1 MTDISIN
8 DLPSDRY
15 FNREISWLLFNKRVL
30 EEAENKNHPL
40 YERLRFLS
48 ISASNLDEFYSVR
61 VAGMMG
67 LIRENVAKIFVTGE
81 TASQQ
86 LKLIY
91 HVTTELMTHQ
101 QKVWDDLSKEL
112 AENNIFTVLAE
123 DLTKEERHF
132 TDSLFYDHIF
142 PLLTPLAIDPAHP
155 FPFIPHQ
162 GIALI
167 VSLRHDTLR
176 EEDIKIIIP
185 IPVSLKR
192 FYRLPKSKILHQNT
206 QDVIRFI
213 RIETLILMNLGK
225 LFPEYEMMAS
235 GVFKILRDTD
245 LAIEDEAE
253 DLVREFES
261 ALRRRRRGEV
271 IRLKI
276 SSDTPDDLKILV
288 FDEYEL
294 PRNCIIEVG
303 GMVGLSALVEMIAS
317 DRADLLFKPFTPRTP
332 ERIREYGGDIF
343 KAVAAK
349 DFILHHPY
357 EAFDTVVQFIHQAA
371 HDPDVV
377 AIKFMLYRT
386 SNDSSIV
393 GALIEASENGKS
405 VTAIIELKA
414 RFDEAANIRQARVLE
429 KAGVQVVFGFMEWKT
444 HAKVAII
451 IRREG
456 EKLRTYTHFGTGNY
470 HPVTAK
476 IYTDISLFTADEA
489 LGRDAIRLFNFITG
503 YIEPNDME
511 LLSIAP
517 INLKSNI
524 LSYIECETQ
533 NALAGL
539 PSGIYAKMNAL
550 VDGDIIDALY
560 RASQAGVKIML
571 NIRGVCCLK
580 PHIKGLSENITVRSI
595 VGRYLEH
602 ARIISFANGEIYP
615 SPQTKVFISSAD
627 WMPRNL
633 SRRIETLVPIL
644 NETVKEHIIEQILTT
659 CFADNQQS
667 WELKEDGHYER
678 IVQSVYE
685 EPLSA
690 HQFFMDNPGLSG
702 RGRGMGKKPV

>member
-1 MTDISIN
+1 MTNILT

-67 LIRENVAKIFVTGE
+67 IIRENVAKIFMTGE
-81 TASQQ
+81 NAFQQ
-86 LKLIY
+86 LESIY
-91 HVTTELMTHQ
+91 HVTAELMKHQ
-101 QKVWDDLSKEL
+101 QEVWDDLSQEL
-112 AENNIFTVLAE
+112 AENNIFTVHAE
-123 DLTKEERHF
+123 ELTCEERLF

-167 VSLRHDTLR
+167 ISLRHDTHR

-192 FYRLPKSKILHQNT
+192 FYRLPNDKKDTHNI
-206 QDVIRFI
+206 IRFI

-225 LFPEYEMMAS
+225 LFPEYEMIAS
-235 GVFKILRDTD
+235 GIFKILRDTD
-245 LAIEDEAE
+245 LAIEDDAE

-294 PRNCIIEVG
+294 PNHRVVEVG
-303 GMVGLSALVEMIAS
+303 GMVGLSSLSEMIVS

-343 KAVAAK
+343 KAVSAK

-357 EAFDTVVQFIHQAA
+357 ETFDTVIQFIHQAA

-386 SNDSSIV
+386 SNDSAIV

-456 EKLRTYTHFGTGNY
+456 ERLRTYTHFGTGNY

-476 IYTDISLFTADEA
+476 IYTDISLFTADET

-517 INLKSNI
+517 MNLKPNI
-524 LSYIECETQ
+524 LSYIHHETQ

-550 VDGDIIDALY
+550 VDSDVIDALY

-580 PHIKGLSENITVRSI
+580 PHVKGLSDNISVRSI

-602 ARIISFANGEIYP
+602 ARIICFANGEIYP
-615 SPQTKVFISSAD
+615 SPKTKVFISSAD

-644 NETVKEHIIEQILTT
+644 NETVKEHIIEQIMTT

-667 WELKEDGHYER
+667 WTLQEDGTYAR
-678 IVQSVYE
+678 IIPPADE

-702 RGRGMGKKPV
+702 RGRGLGKKPVV